1 MNIRTIKLTDDE
13 LSLILRALGIA
24 EMKFN
29 ELRRHYIEQVA
40 NVRGVGNHSE
50 AIKEADMMLSKEN
63 EFCALLMAIK
73 NGEKNA

>member
-29 ELRRHYIEQVA
+29 ELRRHYIEQVPTS
-40 NVRGVGNHSE
+40 GG
-50 AIKEADMMLSKEN
+50 
-63 EFCALLMAIK
+63 
-73 NGEKNA
+73 